1 MSDLSKRY
9 ESFTQSI
16 CTQVIAWG
24 TVNHVSVKA
33 ILNII
38 GHALILC
45 SEDDEI
51 ACADYRSCSY
61 GALIR
66 QYDNEYLASLI
77 VSLIKEFQNTDI
89 RKEEFIETLN
99 SEVVLPSSDKQK
111 KNNDERRPENE

>member
-1 MSDLSKRY
+1 MSDISKRY
-9 ESFTQSI
+9 ESFSQSI
-16 CTQVIAWG
+16 CAQVIAWA
-24 TVNHVSVKA
+24 TVNHVNVKA

-38 GHALILC
+38 GHALVLC

-51 ACADYRSCSY
+51 VYADYRSCSY